1 MYKKGSEVVTFLYSK
16 DIFPSTSSTE
26 PVIEFEEPQH
36 RQEFL
41 SQVYFF
47 NILPAHLESKSNWYT
62 GINNHHHPS
71 PAPPKKKI
79 IRQIDKTDVY
89 SFSKF
94 PVVEIAA
101 QPPYAVPSTA
111 NYPQARNTS

>member
-16 DIFPSTSSTE
+16 DFFFPSTSLTE
-26 PVIEFEEPQH
+26 PVTELEEPQE

-47 NILPAHLESKSNWYT
+47 NILPAHLESKSSWYT
-62 GINNHHHPS
+62 GINNHHHHH
-71 PAPPKKKI
+71 PPKKKK
-79 IRQIDKTDVY
+79 RQIDKTDVY

-111 NYPQARNTS
+111 SYPQARNTS

>member
-16 DIFPSTSSTE
+16 DFFFFPSTSSTE
-26 PVIEFEEPQH
+26 PVTEFEEPQH

-62 GINNHHHPS
+62 GINNHHHPYPS
-71 PAPPKKKI
+71 PLPPPEKK
-79 IRQIDKTDVY
+79 
-89 SFSKF
+89 
-94 PVVEIAA
+94 
-101 QPPYAVPSTA
+101 
-111 NYPQARNTS
+111 